1 MEDILGYVF
10 GIGLAIVA
18 IIVIIVAIVYVISL
32 IAAILAGLAAAG
44 GVVVGGGTAVLNY
57 GRSVKENLI
66 DSNRK

>member
-44 GVVVGGGTAVLNY
+44 GVAVGTAVLNY

>member
-1 MEDILGYVF
+1 M
-10 GIGLAIVA
+10 
-18 IIVIIVAIVYVISL
+18 ISL

-44 GVVVGGGTAVLNY
+44 GVAVGGGTAVLNY

>member
-18 IIVIIVAIVYVISL
+18 IIVIIAAIVYVISL

-44 GVVVGGGTAVLNY
+44 GVAVGGGTAVLNY